1 MTQPAARFKV
11 TDLQPAERTA
21 RPPRRHLDPATL
33 IGLIAAFALMVTA
46 MAIGGSPLSF
56 LDLPAALI
64 VFGGTFA
71 VTTVCFSL
79 SDIARTQKAVMQ
91 ALFRLSRD
99 PRAAAEHVLELAQL
113 ARNQGVLVL
122 ERQLGLLGQIPFLRR
137 ALSLVVDG
145 AGPEEVEQ
153 VMHQELVAIVQRH
166 QRSASVLR
174 RAAEVAPAMGLI
186 GTLVG
191 LVQMLAHLDNPAAI
205 GPGMAVALLTTFYG
219 AVLGNM
225 VFAPLA
231 AKLDRNSAEEAL
243 VNQVYLTAACSIGRQ
258 ENPRRLE
265 MLINTLL
272 PPDKRV
278 RKFD

>member
-1 MTQPAARFKV
+1 MTHPATRIKL
-11 TDLQPAERTA
+11 TDIAPSERSA
-21 RPPRRHLDPATL
+21 APPRRQVDLATFL
-33 IGLIAAFALMVTA
+33 GLTAGFGLMFAA
-46 MAIGGSPLSF
+46 MALGGSPSAF
-56 LDLPAALI
+56 IDLPAALI

-79 SDIARTQKAVMQ
+79 SDIARTQKAV
-91 ALFRLSRD
+91 ALALVRASRD
-99 PRAAAEHVLELAQL
+99 PRQAAEHVLELAQL

-122 ERQLGLLGQIPFLRR
+122 ERQLGLLGALPFLRR
-137 ALSLVVDG
+137 ALSMVVDG
-145 AGPEEVEQ
+145 ASPEEVEH
-153 VMHQELVAIVQRH
+153 VMHQELVAIMSRH

-225 VFAPLA
+225 LFAPLA
-231 AKLDRNSAEEAL
+231 AKLDRNSGEEAL
-243 VNQVYLTAACSIGRQ
+243 VNTIYLTAAASIGRQ

-265 MLINTLL
+265 MLLNTLL
-272 PPDKRV
+272 PPDKRL
-278 RKFD
+278 RNFD